1 MRTIMSTIMSIFITL
16 CIYLGTLLILRKIGM
31 EAEVFD
37 FVGRMAFIL
46 GLIFTIQP
54 DVDMLNRDRE

>member
-1 MRTIMSTIMSIFITL
+1 MSILITL

-46 GLIFTIQP
+46 GLIFTVQP
-54 DVDMLNRDRE
+54 VADLLNRDRE

>member
-1 MRTIMSTIMSIFITL
+1 MRTIMSILITL
-16 CIYLGTLLILRKIGM
+16 CIYLGTLLVLRKIGM

-46 GLIFTIQP
+46 GLIFTVQP
-54 DVDMLNRDRE
+54 VADLLNRDRE